1 MIGDAMTSEEEI
13 MKNIVPVDTWP
24 DIILPEEIKE
34 YIGERDELNLAE
46 EILDKNVKEGRGRKV
61 AIYFENQRVTY
72 RDLYRLSNKIANYL
86 KGLGVEKYDR
96 VGFRIRNMPEAVA
109 VNFGIM
115 KAGAI
120 PVPLN
125 PMWAKKEIIHVSN
138 NAEIKAIFVS
148 GDEKTFTAVKDAVP
162 DLKTVKNVVVLDK
175 EEREEIFLPFKEVYE
190 ESAKFDPIPLKIGT
204 PAVILY
210 TSGTTGLPK
219 GCVHFVENVLSSVY
233 LVGKYVWKLTPED
246 VVGGPAPVSFAMGY
260 GNGCLI
266 PYFHGAAAS
275 IWPRFSVENFF
286 KFVEEHGITVFSSL
300 PTSYRMILADPK
312 LKEYKEKYDLSSLRL
327 CTGGGEAL
335 GYETARRWKEEFGMD
350 IYESLGATEMVHIC
364 ISNTCAPAPMPGS
377 IGFPV
382 PGYIARIIDPDTGEE
397 CKPGEVGNLY
407 IKGPTGIRYWN
418 HPTRP
423 LEEKQK
429 SSVKNGW
436 NVLGDFVR
444 KDENGYIYFVSRDD
458 DLIKSSG
465 YRIGPDEIEQPL
477 SQHPA
482 VLECAVI
489 GVPDPEGIRGQI
501 VKAIIR
507 LREGYEPSEDLKQ
520 DILKYLE
527 QHIAKYKLPRIIEFR
542 EEPLPRTATGKLLRR
557 LLREEAKA

>member
-1 MIGDAMTSEEEI
+1 MEELE
-13 MKNIVPVDTWP
+13 KYLVPKETWP
-24 DIILPEEIKE
+24 EIVIPDEVKS
-34 YIGERDELNLAE
+34 YIGERKELNLAE
-46 EILDKNVKEGRGRKV
+46 EILDKNIKERPRQV
-61 AIYFENQRVTY
+61 AIYFEDRRVTY
-72 RDLYRLSNKIANYL
+72 RDLYRMSNKVANYL
-86 KGLGVEKYDR
+86 LSIGVKPYDR

-138 NAEIKAIFVS
+138 NAELKVIFVS
-148 GDEKTFTAVKDAVP
+148 GDEKTFQAVKESIP
-162 DLKTVKNVVVLDK
+162 EIKTLKNVTIVGDELEGYPSFGRDVMS
-175 EEREEIFLPFKEVYE
+175 
-190 ESAKFDPIPLKIGT
+190 ESANFDPVPLKLGT

-219 GCVHFVENVLSSVY
+219 GCVHFVENVLASVY
-233 LVGKYVWKLTPED
+233 LVGKYVWKLTPND

-275 IWPRFSVENFF
+275 IWPRFTVENFF
-286 KFVEEHGITVFSSL
+286 RFVEEHGITVFSAL
-300 PTSYRMILADPK
+300 PTAYRMILADPK
-312 LKEYKEKYDLSSLRL
+312 LEEYMQKYDISSLRL

-335 GYETARRWKEEFGMD
+335 GATTAKKWKEVFGMD

-364 ISNTCAPAPMPGS
+364 ISNACAPHAVPGS

-382 PGYIARIIDPDTGEE
+382 PGYIVRVVDPDTGED
-397 CKPGEVGNLY
+397 CRPGEVGSLY
-407 IKGPTGIRYWN
+407 VKGPTGIRYWN

-423 LEEKQK
+423 LEDKQR

-465 YRIGPDEIEQPL
+465 YRIGPEEIEEPL
-477 SQHPA
+477 NAHPA
-482 VLECAVI
+482 VAESAVI

-507 LREGYEPSEDLKQ
+507 LKPGYQPSEDLKQ
-520 DILKYLE
+520 ELLKYLE
-527 QHIAKYKLPRIIEFR
+527 QHVAKYKLPRIIEFTDK
-542 EEPLPRTATGKLLRR
+542 PLPRTATGKLLRR
-557 LLREEAKA
+557 LLRGET

>member
-1 MIGDAMTSEEEI
+1 MDVN
-13 MKNIVPVDTWP
+13 KYVVPENTWP
-24 DIILPEEIKE
+24 EIIIPDEVKE
-34 YIGERDELNLAE
+34 FIGERKELNLAE
-46 EILDKNVKEGRGRKV
+46 EILDRNIKEGRGRKV
-61 AIYFENQRVTY
+61 AVYFEDRRVTY
-72 RDLYRLSNKIANYL
+72 RDIYRMSNRIANFL
-86 KGLGVEKYDR
+86 RSVGVREYDR
-96 VGFRIRNMPEAVA
+96 VGFRTRNMPEAIA

-125 PMWAKKEIIHVSN
+125 PMWAGKEVSFVSN
-138 NAEIKAIFVS
+138 NAEIKVLFVS
-148 GDEKTFTAVKDAVP
+148 GDERVFPAVNEVRDEIKTAKAM
-162 DLKTVKNVVVLDK
+162 VVLDG
-175 EEREEIFLPFKEVYE
+175 EREGFIPFSDVLG

-204 PAVILY
+204 PALILY

-219 GCVHFVENVLSSVY
+219 GCVHFVENVISSVY
-233 LVGKYVWKLTPED
+233 LVGKHVWKLTSED

-286 KFVEEHGITVFSSL
+286 RYVEDHGITVFSSL

-312 LKEYKEKYDLSSLRL
+312 LEEYLQKYDISSLRL
-327 CTGGGEAL
+327 FTGGGEAL
-335 GYETARRWKEEFGMD
+335 GAETARRWKEVFGMD
-350 IYESLGATEMVHIC
+350 IYESLGATEMLHIC
-364 ISNTCAPAPMPGS
+364 IANACAPKPVAGS
-377 IGFPV
+377 IGYPV
-382 PGYIARIIDPDTGEE
+382 PGYIAKVVDPETGKE
-397 CKPGEVGNLY
+397 CQPDEVGSLY

-418 HPTRP
+418 HPSRN
-423 LEEKQK
+423 LEEKQMK
-429 SSVKNGW
+429 SVKNGW

-477 SQHPA
+477 NQHPA

-489 GVPDPEGIRGQI
+489 GVPDPEGLRGQV
-501 VKAIIR
+501 VKAIVR
-507 LREGYEPSEDLKQ
+507 VKEGYQPDEKLREE
-520 DILKYLE
+520 ILAFLE
-527 QHIAKYKLPRIIEFR
+527 KHIARYKLPRILEFTDK
-542 EEPLPRTATGKLLRR
+542 PLPRTPTGKIIRR
-557 LLREEAKA
+557 LLRQQD

>member
-1 MIGDAMTSEEEI
+1 MTDI
-13 MKNIVPVDTWP
+13 MKYVVPKETWP
-24 DIILPEEIKE
+24 DIIIPDEVQQ
-34 YIGERDELNLAE
+34 YIGDRKELNLAE
-46 EILDKNVKEGRGRKV
+46 EILDRNIKEGRGRKV
-61 AIYFENQRVTY
+61 AIYFEDRRVTY
-72 RDLYRLSNKIANYL
+72 RDLYRLSNKVANFL
-86 KGLGVEKYDR
+86 KEIGVEKYDR
-96 VGFRIRNMPEAVA
+96 VGFRMRNMPEAVA

-125 PMWAKKEIIHVSN
+125 PMWAKKEIVHVAN
-138 NAEIKAIFVS
+138 NAEIKAIFVT
-148 GDEKTFTAVKDAVP
+148 GDDKTFKAVEESVP
-162 DLKTVKNVVVLDK
+162 ELKTVEKVIVTEK
-175 EEREEIFLPFKEVYE
+175 EDLKEPFVSFNEIYKQ
-190 ESAKFDPIPLKIGT
+190 SSKFDPVPLELGT

-233 LVGKYVWKLTPED
+233 LVGKYVWKLTEDD

-266 PYFHGAAAS
+266 PYFHGAATS
-275 IWPRFSVENFF
+275 IWPGFSVENFF
-286 KFVEEHGITVFSSL
+286 RFVEEHGITVFSSL
-300 PTSYRMILADPK
+300 PTAYRMILANPNLDEY
-312 LKEYKEKYDLSSLRL
+312 LKKYDLSSLRL

-335 GYETARRWKEEFGMD
+335 GAETAKKWQEKFGMP

-364 ISNTCAPAPMPGS
+364 ISNTVAPKPVAGS
-377 IGFPV
+377 IGWPV
-382 PGYIARIIDPDTGEE
+382 PGYTVRIVDPETGKE
-397 CKPGEVGNLY
+397 CQPDEVGNLY

-423 LEEKQK
+423 LDEKQK
-429 SSVKNGW
+429 ESVKNGW

-444 KDENGYIYFVSRDD
+444 RDENGYIYFVSRDD

-482 VLECAVI
+482 VAECAVI
-489 GVPDPEGIRGQI
+489 GVPDPEGIRGQL

-507 LREGYEPSEDLKQ
+507 LKEGYEPSEKLKQ
-520 DILKYLE
+520 DILKFLE
-527 QHIAKYKLPRIIEFR
+527 QHIAKYKLPRIIEFTT
-542 EEPLPRTATGKLLRR
+542 EPLPRTATGKLLRR
-557 LLREEAKA
+557 VLREREAQKQQK

>member
-1 MIGDAMTSEEEI
+1 MGDI
-13 MKNIVPVDTWP
+13 LDYLVPKDTWP
-24 DIILPEEIKE
+24 EVIIPDEVKR
-34 YIGERDELNLAE
+34 YIGDRKELNLAE
-46 EILDKNVKEGRGRKV
+46 EILDRNLELGRGRKV
-61 AIYFENQRVTY
+61 AVYFMDRRVTY
-72 RDLYRLSNKIANYL
+72 RDLYNLSNRVANFL
-86 KGLGVEKYDR
+86 KGIGIEKYDR
-96 VGFRIRNMPEAVA
+96 VGFRMRNMPEAIA

-125 PMWAKKEIIHVSN
+125 PMWAKKEIVHVSN
-138 NAEIKAIFVS
+138 NAEIKAIFVT
-148 GDEKTFTAVKDAVP
+148 GDEKTFNAVKESVSEIE
-162 DLKTVKNVVVLDK
+162 TVKKIIVTDQEDLEEPFVPFSEIYK
-175 EEREEIFLPFKEVYE
+175 ESPR
-190 ESAKFDPIPLKIGT
+190 FDPVPLEIGK
-204 PAVILY
+204 PAVVLY

-219 GCVHFVENVLSSVY
+219 GCAHFVENVLASVY
-233 LVGKYVWKLTPED
+233 LVGKYVWKLTEDD

-266 PYFHGAAAS
+266 PYFHGAATS
-275 IWPRFSVENFF
+275 IWPGFSVENFF
-286 KFVEEHGITVFSSL
+286 KFVEDHGITIFSSL
-300 PTSYRMILADPK
+300 PTAYRLILANPNLDEF
-312 LKEYKEKYDLSSLRL
+312 LKKYDLSSLRL

-335 GYETARRWKEEFGMD
+335 GAETAIRWKEKFGMD

-364 ISNTCAPAPMPGS
+364 VSNTCAPTPVAGS
-377 IGFPV
+377 IGWPV
-382 PGYIARIIDPDTGEE
+382 PGYIARIIDPETKEE
-397 CKPGEVGNLY
+397 CKAGEVGNLY

-423 LEEKQK
+423 LDEKQK
-429 SSVKNGW
+429 KSVIDGW

-477 SQHPA
+477 GQHPA

-501 VKAIIR
+501 VKAVIR
-507 LREGYEPSEDLKQ
+507 LKEGYEPSEELKK
-520 DILKYLE
+520 DILAFLE
-527 QHIAKYKLPRIIEFR
+527 KHIAKYKLPRAIEFR
-542 EEPLPRTATGKLLRR
+542 AEPLPRTATGKLLRR
-557 LLREEAKA
+557 FLKEE

>member
-1 MIGDAMTSEEEI
+1 MGDISDYL
-13 MKNIVPVDTWP
+13 VPEDTWP
-24 DIILPEEIKE
+24 EVVIPDEVRE
-34 YIGERDELNLAE
+34 YIGDRKELNLAE
-46 EILDKNVKEGRGRKV
+46 EILDRNIEKGRGRKV
-61 AIYFENQRVTY
+61 AIYFMDRRVTY
-72 RDLYRLSNKIANYL
+72 RDLYILSNRVANFL
-86 KGLGVEKYDR
+86 KRLGIEKYDR
-96 VGFRIRNMPEAVA
+96 VGFRMRNMPEAIA

-125 PMWAKKEIIHVSN
+125 PMWAKKEIVHVSE

-148 GDEKTFTAVKDAVP
+148 GDEKTFGAVKEAVSE
-162 DLKTVKNVVVLDK
+162 LSTVKNVIVTDQDGLEEPFVSFNDVYK
-175 EEREEIFLPFKEVYE
+175 E
-190 ESAKFDPIPLKIGT
+190 STKFDPVPLEIGK
-204 PAVILY
+204 PAVVLY

-233 LVGKYVWKLTPED
+233 LVGKYVWKLTEDD

-266 PYFHGAAAS
+266 PYFHGAATS
-275 IWPRFSVENFF
+275 IWPGFSVENFF

-300 PTSYRMILADPK
+300 PTAYRLILVNPNLEEFMK
-312 LKEYKEKYDLSSLRL
+312 KYDISSLRL

-335 GYETARRWKEEFGMD
+335 GAETAIKWKEKFGMD

-364 ISNTCAPAPMPGS
+364 VSNTCAPKPVAGS
-377 IGFPV
+377 IGWPV
-382 PGYIARIIDPDTGEE
+382 PGYIARIIDPETKEE
-397 CKPGEVGNLY
+397 CKAGEVGNLY

-423 LEEKQK
+423 LDEKQK
-429 SSVKNGW
+429 KSVIDGW

-444 KDENGYIYFVSRDD
+444 RDENGYIYFVSRDD

-477 SQHPA
+477 GQHPA
-482 VLECAVI
+482 IMECAVI
-489 GVPDPEGIRGQI
+489 GVPDPEGVRGQI
-501 VKAIIR
+501 VKAVIR
-507 LREGYEPSEDLKQ
+507 LKEGYEPSDELKK
-520 DILKYLE
+520 DILAYLE
-527 QHIAKYKLPRIIEFR
+527 KHIAKYKLPRVIEFR

-557 LLREEAKA
+557 FLKEE

>member
-1 MIGDAMTSEEEI
+1 MTDI
-13 MKNIVPVDTWP
+13 MKYVVPKETWP
-24 DIILPEEIKE
+24 DIIIPDEVQQ
-34 YIGERDELNLAE
+34 YIGDRKELNLAE
-46 EILDKNVKEGRGRKV
+46 EILDRNIREGRGRKV
-61 AIYFENQRVTY
+61 AIYFEDRRVTY
-72 RDLYRLSNKIANYL
+72 RDVYRLSNKIANFL
-86 KGLGVEKYDR
+86 KEIGIEKYDR
-96 VGFRIRNMPEAVA
+96 VGFRMRNMPEAVA

-125 PMWAKKEIIHVSN
+125 PMWAKKEIVHVAN
-138 NAEIKAIFVS
+138 NAEIKAIFVT
-148 GDEKTFTAVKDAVP
+148 GDDKTFKAVEESVP
-162 DLKTVKNVVVLDK
+162 EFKTVEKVIVTEKEDLK
-175 EEREEIFLPFKEVYE
+175 EPFVPFSEVYKQ
-190 ESAKFDPIPLKIGT
+190 SSRFDPVPLELGT

-219 GCVHFVENVLSSVY
+219 GCVHFVENVLSAVY
-233 LVGKYVWKLTPED
+233 LVGKYVWKLTEDD

-266 PYFHGAAAS
+266 PYFHGAATS
-275 IWPRFSVENFF
+275 IWPGFSVENFF
-286 KFVEEHGITVFSSL
+286 RYVEEHGITVFSSL
-300 PTSYRMILADPK
+300 PTAYRMILANPNLDEY
-312 LKEYKEKYDLSSLRL
+312 LKKYDLSSLRL

-335 GYETARRWKEEFGMD
+335 GADTAKKWEEKFGMP

-364 ISNTCAPAPMPGS
+364 ISNTVAPKPVAGS
-377 IGFPV
+377 IGWPV
-382 PGYIARIIDPDTGEE
+382 PGYTVRIVDPETGKE
-397 CKPGEVGNLY
+397 CQPDEVGNLY

-423 LEEKQK
+423 LDEKQK
-429 SSVKNGW
+429 ESVKNGW

-444 KDENGYIYFVSRDD
+444 RDENGYIYFVSRDD

-482 VLECAVI
+482 VAECAVI
-489 GVPDPEGIRGQI
+489 GVPDPEGIRGQL

-507 LREGYEPSEDLKQ
+507 LKEGYEPSEELKQ
-520 DILKYLE
+520 DILKFLE
-527 QHIAKYKLPRIIEFR
+527 QHIAKYKLPRIIEFTT
-542 EEPLPRTATGKLLRR
+542 EPLPRTATGKLLRR
-557 LLREEAKA
+557 VLREREAQKQQK

>member
-1 MIGDAMTSEEEI
+1 MNI
-13 MKNIVPVDTWP
+13 MKYVVAEESWP
-24 DIILPEEIKE
+24 EIIIPEEVKD
-34 YIGERDELNLAE
+34 YIGGRRELNLGE
-46 EILDKNVKEGRGRKV
+46 EILDRNVKEGRGRKV
-61 AIYFENQRVTY
+61 AIYFEDKRVTY
-72 RDLYRLSNKIANYL
+72 RDLYRLSNKVANFL
-86 KGLGVEKYDR
+86 KGIGIEKYDR

-125 PMWAKKEIIHVSN
+125 PMWAKKEIVHVSN

-148 GDEKTFTAVKDAVP
+148 GDEKTFNAVHEAVSE
-162 DLKTVKNVVVLDK
+162 LKTVENIVVFGK
-175 EEREEIFLPFKEVYE
+175 EEREEVFIPFNEVHA
-190 ESAKFDPIPLKIGT
+190 ESAKFDPIPLEIGT

-219 GCVHFVENVLSSVY
+219 GCVHFVENVLSAVY

-260 GNGCLI
+260 GNGCLV

-275 IWPRFSVENFF
+275 IWPGFSVENFF
-286 KFVEEHGITVFSSL
+286 RFVEEHGITVFSSL
-300 PTSYRMILADPK
+300 PTAYRMILANPN
-312 LKEYKEKYDLSSLRL
+312 LKDFMEKYDLSSLRL

-335 GYETARRWKEEFGMD
+335 GAETAKRWKEVFGMD
-350 IYESLGATEMVHIC
+350 IFESLGATEMVHIC
-364 ISNTCAPAPMPGS
+364 ISNTCAPKPMPGS

-382 PGYIARIIDPDTGEE
+382 PGYIAKIVDPETGRE
-397 CKPGEVGNLY
+397 CQPDEVGTLY

-423 LEEKQK
+423 LDEKQK
-429 SSVKNGW
+429 KSVKDGW

-444 KDENGYIYFVSRDD
+444 RDENGYIYFVSRDD

-477 SQHPA
+477 NQHPA

-489 GVPDPEGIRGQI
+489 GVPDPEGIRGQV

-507 LREGYEPSEDLKQ
+507 LKPGYEESEEIKN
-520 DILKYLE
+520 DILKHLE
-527 QHIAKYKLPRIIEFR
+527 KHVAKYKLPRIVEFR
-542 EEPLPRTATGKLLRR
+542 KEPLPRTATGKLLRR
-557 LLREEAKA
+557 FLREDET

>member
-1 MIGDAMTSEEEI
+1 MDILKYVVEKEFWPEI
-13 MKNIVPVDTWP
+13 IIPDEVKN
-24 DIILPEEIKE
+24 
-34 YIGERDELNLAE
+34 YIGKRNKLNLAE
-46 EILDKNVKEGRGRKV
+46 EILDRNVEAGRGRKV
-61 AIYFENQRVTY
+61 AVYFMDRRFTF
-72 RDLYRLSNKIANYL
+72 RDLYNLSNRVANL
-86 KGLGVEKYDR
+86 LQSLGVEKYDR
-96 VGFRIRNMPEAVA
+96 VGFRMRNMPEAIA

-125 PMWAKKEIIHVSN
+125 PMWAGKEIVHVSN
-138 NAEIKAIFVS
+138 NSELKIIFVT
-148 GDEKTFTAVKDAVP
+148 GDERTFRAIKESVGE
-162 DLKTVKNVVVLDK
+162 LKTVEKIVVTEQDDL
-175 EEREEIFLPFKEVYE
+175 EEAFVPFSEVYK
-190 ESAKFDPIPLKIGT
+190 ESKSFEAVPLEIGK

-233 LVGKYVWKLTPED
+233 LVGKYVWKLREDD

-266 PYFHGAAAS
+266 PYFHGAATS
-275 IWPRFSVENFF
+275 IWPGFSVENFF
-286 KFVEEHGITVFSSL
+286 KFIEDHGITVFSSL
-300 PTSYRMILADPK
+300 PTAYRLILANPK
-312 LKEYKEKYDLSSLRL
+312 LDEYLASYDISSLRL

-335 GYETARRWKEEFGMD
+335 GAETAMKWKEKFGMD
-350 IYESLGATEMVHIC
+350 IYESLGATEMVHVC
-364 ISNTCAPAPMPGS
+364 ISNACAPEARAGS
-377 IGFPV
+377 IGWPV
-382 PGYIARIIDPDTGEE
+382 PGYVARIVDPETREE
-397 CKPGEVGNLY
+397 CKPGDVGSLY

-429 SSVKNGW
+429 ESVTNGW

-444 KDENGYIYFVSRDD
+444 KDENGYVYFVSRDD

-477 SQHPA
+477 SKHPA
-482 VLECAVI
+482 VLECGVV

-507 LREGYEPSEDLKQ
+507 LREGYEPSEELKR
-520 DILKYLE
+520 DMLAFLE
-527 QHIAKYKLPRIIEFR
+527 NQIAKYKLPREIEFR
-542 EEPLPRTATGKLLRR
+542 NEPLPRTATGKLLRR
-557 LLREEAKA
+557 MLK